1 MRRRL
6 YVFIMGH
13 KSDNIQIERYIDG
26 TKSIYTTPSM
36 MDIPVAKIVKIVALF
51 VFVPFL
57 IFAAIRVNSPR
68 FLIVSRN
75 KHPSFYISEVPD
87 AYINSCFGEDNTNR
101 HYGYAALGPLLAPEH
116 DHWDSIWYQVS
127 AWYIDQMRT
136 SFLRTY
142 DIDAADIIFVPATV
156 GCNNIIQ
163 NDFIA
168 NASYF
173 LPYLGQKPHVVVL
186 THAPSWYSGMLSHEN
201 SANFVFISW
210 GQLNKSDVHVIG
222 SPAFSHVHW
231 SRGSMQMRHEG
242 KIFDPNRIKQS
253 KKMLVVGSFV
263 VRDYPDRIAAHKD
276 CLEKPNLCKYVE
288 YNGPQDAVAVYEAY
302 KSAWYALHPRGDF
315 LSRNS
320 WFDTWLADTIPVVF
334 QSEYI
339 NSVPFGD
346 MLDYKKLMIYVP
358 EERILGNE
366 SENIVSILKETFD
379 EGDALQRTSYIHSV
393 RHVFQYMLNP
403 VHELIRWDQRARL
416 HQDDDAFTFTMK
428 SVLKNVCSRGWCS
441 QQCALV

>member
-1 MRRRL
+1 MTS
-6 YVFIMGH
+6 IM
-13 KSDNIQIERYIDG
+13 K
-26 TKSIYTTPSM
+26 
-36 MDIPVAKIVKIVALF
+36 DIPVAKVVTIVALF

-57 IFAAIRVNSPR
+57 VLAGAHFYSRRILV
-68 FLIVSRN
+68 VSRN

-87 AYINSCFGEDNTNR
+87 AYIIGYYGQGKTDS
-101 HYGYAALGPLLAPEH
+101 HYGHAALGPLLAPEY
-116 DHWDSIWYQVS
+116 DHWDSIWHRVT
-127 AWYIDQMRT
+127 AWYIDQLST

-142 DIDAADIIFVPATV
+142 DIDAADIIFVPATIN
-156 GCNNIIQ
+156 GRNKKIQ
-163 NDFIA
+163 NEFIA
-168 NASYF
+168 NASSF

-186 THAPSWYSGMLSHEN
+186 THAPSWYSEMLSHEN
-201 SANFVFISW
+201 SAKFVFISW

-242 KIFDPNRIKQS
+242 KLFYPNIIEQS
-253 KKMLVVGSFV
+253 KKILVVGSFV
-263 VRDYPDRIAAHKD
+263 VREYPDRTAAHKD
-276 CLEKPNLCKYVE
+276 CLDKPNLCKYVE
-288 YNGPQDAVAVYEAY
+288 YNGPKDAVTVYKAY

-358 EERILGNE
+358 EERILGNK
-366 SENIVSILKETFD
+366 SENVVSILEKTFD
-379 EGDALQRTSYIHSV
+379 KGNALQRISYIHSV

-403 VHELIRWDQRARL
+403 VHELIRWDQKGRL

-428 SVLKNVCSRGWCS
+428 SVLRNVCSRGWCS
-441 QQCALV
+441 QQCELTF